1 MIDLDK
7 VDLSST
13 SDFFPEA
20 ICERCAE
27 SYFKGS
33 KQHLAKDFNSRLESV
48 GFIPISV
55 PYFKC
60 AWAWKDNAGDE
71 IRAGYREFYLAL
83 NFSSF
88 TANLIFYPTKEA
100 LVFLQYIDDFKMDV
114 LRAIMIAELN
124 QRINNLQQKENNN
137 EHDDISGLS
146 L

>member
-7 VDLSST
+7 VDLSTLPAYS
-13 SDFFPEA
+13 PEA

-27 SYFKGS
+27 SYFKDI
-33 KQHLAKDFNSRLESV
+33 KQHLAKDFNSRLECV

-71 IRAGYREFYLAL
+71 LHAGYREFYLAL

-100 LVFLQYIDDFKMDV
+100 LVFLQHIEEFKIDV
-114 LRAIMIAELN
+114 LKAIRLA
-124 QRINNLQQKENNN
+124 
-137 EHDDISGLS
+137 
-146 L
+146 